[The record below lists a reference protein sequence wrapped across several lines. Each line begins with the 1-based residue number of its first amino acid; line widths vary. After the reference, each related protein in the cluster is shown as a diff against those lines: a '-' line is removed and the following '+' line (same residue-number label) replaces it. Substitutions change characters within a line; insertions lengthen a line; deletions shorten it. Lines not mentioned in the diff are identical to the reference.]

1 MITLYGSRS
10 ENPDMM
16 RRIIEATVR
25 DKFFTIEFV
34 KADGTVRKVNGRLG
48 VEKHKKGGRDCNTKR
63 LCARCWFDKE
73 LGIGGYE
80 KTFRGFRKENIST
93 KQRAWFVSP
102 SNSRGNVP

>member
-16 RRIIEATVR
+16 RRIIEATVQ

-48 VEKHKKGGRDCNTKR
+48 VEKHKKGGRDCNTNKQMMTVYDNYAKGYR
-63 LCARCWFDKE
+63 NVNLSTISSLTVD
-73 LGIGGYE
+73 GIRHE
-80 KTFRGFRKENIST
+80 FE
-93 KQRAWFVSP
+93 
-102 SNSRGNVP
+102 